1 MFRARGLYV
10 KKAEYAESKGF
21 SEGVSH
27 FHRHYEVYYLLQGRR
42 RYIIEN
48 EVYDVE
54 AGDVILVSPMTM
66 HTTTYHPDAQKD
78 EFHRR
83 LLYNANEIPDE
94 LVPCFEKHFYRPDYN
109 TAQKLKELAEE
120 SMHEIKE
127 GNADGFLHRI
137 NAQKFLYLLKIMPDQ
152 PPINQK
158 LSQSDIMMR
167 NAALYIKENC
177 EKNIT
182 LQDMAQQTGFS
193 REYFSVVF
201 KKTAGSNFCEYLN
214 NMRIARAL
222 HLLVE
227 TDLPISRISEMCG
240 FNDSNYFSLV
250 FKGIAGSS
258 PRQYR
263 NAQK

>member
-1 MFRARGLYV
+1 MRKARGLYV

-21 SEGVSH
+21 SEGASH
-27 FHRHYEVYYLLQGRR
+27 FHRHYEIYYLLRGRR

-54 AGDVILVSPMTM
+54 AGDVILVSPMMM

-78 EFHRR
+78 ELHIR
-83 LLYNANEIPDE
+83 LLYNADEIPDE
-94 LVPCFEKHFYRPDYN
+94 LIPCFDKHFYRPDFN
-109 TAQKLKELAEE
+109 TAKKLKELADE
-120 SMHEIKE
+120 SVSEIKN
-127 GNADGFLHRI
+127 GNADGILHRI
-137 NAQKFLYLLKIMPDQ
+137 NIHKFLYLLNVMPDQ
-152 PPINQK
+152 PPIKQK
-158 LSQSDIMMR
+158 LSQSDIIMR
-167 NAALYIKENC
+167 KAALYIKENC

-182 LQDMAQQTGFS
+182 LQEMADMAGFS

-227 TDLPISRISEMCG
+227 TDLPVSRISEMCG